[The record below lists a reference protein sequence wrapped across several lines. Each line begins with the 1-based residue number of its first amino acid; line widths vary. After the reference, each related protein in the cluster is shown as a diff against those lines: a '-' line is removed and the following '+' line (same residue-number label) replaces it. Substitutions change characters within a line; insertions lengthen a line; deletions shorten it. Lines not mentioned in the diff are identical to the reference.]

1 MSKRPDNGYRLDPEP
16 GKGRLEQPR
25 TVDRIVYGLYA
36 LCALTVLLELVI
48 SRKETLSFAGWF
60 GFYAWFGFVACVG
73 LVLAARALRRVLMRP
88 EDYYDDGKT
97 G

>member
-1 MSKRPDNGYRLDPEP
+1 MSERPDDGPRIDPEP

-36 LCALTVLLELVI
+36 LCAFSVLLELAVH
-48 SRKETLSFAGWF
+48 RHETLSFAGWF

-73 LVLAARALRRVLMRP
+73 LVLAARALRRALIRP
-88 EDYYDDGKT
+88 EDYYGDG
-97 G
+97 GAP